1 MQLAHEMKKRRMLL
15 RARWVPRLQNQE
27 ADDLTNDEV
36 RHFVT
41 KRRIDVDVEKLGFS
55 LMGDLFKAGD
65 AYTSEL
71 ETVRNAMKLKAELKT
86 ARDVSSEKQD
96 AKRRRPLR
104 ESDPWM

>member
-27 ADDLTNDEV
+27 ADDLTNDEF
-36 RHFVT
+36 RHFDM
-41 KRRIDVDVEKLGFS
+41 KRRIVVDVEQLGFG
-55 LMGDLFKAGD
+55 LMTELFKAGD

-71 ETVRNAMKLKAELKT
+71 EAVRKITKQKAELKT
-86 ARDVSSEKQD
+86 ASEAASDRRD

-104 ESDPWM
+104 ETDPWT